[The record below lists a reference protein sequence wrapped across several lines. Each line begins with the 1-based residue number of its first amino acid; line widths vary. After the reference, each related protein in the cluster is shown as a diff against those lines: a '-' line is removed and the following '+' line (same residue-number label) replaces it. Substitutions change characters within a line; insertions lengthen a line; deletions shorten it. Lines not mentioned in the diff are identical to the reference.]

1 MTSLLNSSQFPDGG
15 RRVLGG
21 VVPVEHLQRT
31 PPATPPAS
39 PHRGR
44 GRAGVGGAREGGGA
58 EGAEGAEV
66 VEVVEGVG
74 VREEL
79 GGGEKRDRSGSFV
92 DTDAVEDGA
101 RSSASSSSA
110 HSHKGDELVAV
121 QTVLSSL
128 PDQVTKNLVL
138 HRGLHSVD
146 DDTAV
151 RPLENSLPACK
162 CFLLCGV
169 CGVR

>member
-1 MTSLLNSSQFPDGG
+1 M
-15 RRVLGG
+15 
-21 VVPVEHLQRT
+21 EHLQRT

-44 GRAGVGGAREGGGA
+44 GRAGVGGARAGG
-58 EGAEGAEV
+58 GAEV
-66 VEVVEGVG
+66 VEVVG

-79 GGGEKRDRSGSFV
+79 GGGGKRDRSGSFV

-101 RSSASSSSA
+101 RSSASSSST

-151 RPLENSLPACK
+151 RPLENSLPACT
-162 CFLLCGV
+162 CFIKLDIEECCVACVGRGREGQQT
-169 CGVR
+169 CRGEI